1 MSEFFQNLAER
12 ILGGTPLSDQ
22 EAYDLGKRVSSAQG
36 DDLSALAAAALRLKE
51 SHFPGVMSLC
61 SIVNAKSGRCSE
73 NCKFCAQSSH
83 HDTQCDEYPF
93 IDVDKILAA
102 ARAMREA
109 GASRFAVVTSGKGLT
124 GDDFEQLLKAI
135 NGIRTLGLA
144 ADASVGIL
152 HPEQL
157 QAMKAAGLQAYH
169 HNLETARSFFPEVC
183 TTHAYDEDV
192 ATVRAA
198 MEADLYVCCGGLF
211 GLGENWD
218 HRVELAL
225 ELRSLGVDSIP
236 VNFLTPIPG
245 TPYGKRDIMLPE
257 EAIRIVALLRFI
269 LPQQHI
275 RICGGRPAVFG
286 SRKAEALTC
295 GASGL
300 MIGDYLTTRGEAAA
314 SDLDDLKR
322 LGLKPE

>member
-1 MSEFFQNLAER
+1 MNAPFTELAER
-12 ILGGTPLSDQ
+12 ILAHGPLPAD
-22 EAYDLGKRVSSAQG
+22 EAYALGRRVADAQG
-36 DDLSALAAAALRLKE
+36 DELAELAEAAKRVKE
-51 SHFPGVMSLC
+51 ARFGKTMSLC

-73 NCKFCAQSSH
+73 DCKFCAQSAH
-83 HDTQCDEYPF
+83 HDTRCQVYPF
-93 IDVDKILAA
+93 IDVDKVLDA
-102 ARAMREA
+102 ARAMRAA
-109 GASRFAVVTSGKGLT
+109 GASRFAVVTSGKGPN
-124 GDDFEQLLKAI
+124 DEDFDKLLLAI
-135 NGIRTLGLA
+135 RGIRELDLM

-152 HPEQL
+152 SPERL
-157 QAMKAAGLQAYH
+157 LALKDAGLTTYH
-169 HNLETARSFFPEVC
+169 HNLETARSYFPQVC

-198 MEADLYVCCGGLF
+198 LAAGLEVCSGGLF
-211 GLGENWD
+211 GLGEDWQ

-225 ELRSLGVDSIP
+225 ELRGLGVHSVP

-245 TPYGKRDIMLPE
+245 TPYEHRPVMPPE
-257 EAIRIVALLRFI
+257 EAIRILALLRLI
-269 LPQQHI
+269 LPEQQI

-314 SDLDDLKR
+314 SDLDDLAN
-322 LGLKPE
+322 LGLTPE